1 MMNVHCLHSEALVV
15 PTAARR
21 ECELSVIHSWFLGA
35 ILDVPLGKVYL
46 GDYSLAELFEV
57 ELGISVQVKAADHS
71 DDTLVASGDP
81 HLAEISLKVFVV
93 NVLVVPVIDLSEES
107 LKVKIVPR
115 IQLLLDLLL
124 PLG

>member
-1 MMNVHCLHSEALVV
+1 MMNVHGLHSEALVV
-15 PTAARR
+15 TTAARGER
-21 ECELSVIHSWFLGA
+21 ELSIIHSRFLGA

-57 ELGISVQVKAADHS
+57 QLGISVQVKAADHS

-81 HLAEISLKVFVV
+81 HLVEVSLKVFVV

-107 LKVKIVPR
+107 LEIKIVPR

-124 PLG
+124 SLG